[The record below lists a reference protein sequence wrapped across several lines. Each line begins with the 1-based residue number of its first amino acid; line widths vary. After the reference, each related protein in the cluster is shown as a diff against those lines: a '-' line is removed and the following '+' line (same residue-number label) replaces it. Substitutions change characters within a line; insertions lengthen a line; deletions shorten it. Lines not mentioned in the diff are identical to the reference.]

1 MSYEFRDL
9 TSLDECR
16 AVVDLQIAVWGGGM
30 DVVPA
35 SVLLVSAKRGGILV
49 GAADAGRLVGFVWSM
64 PGWREGVAT
73 HWSHMMGV
81 LPGARGRGLGAALK
95 REQRDRALAQGA
107 ELVEWTF
114 DPLQATNAH
123 LNFASL
129 GVTAAAYLVDV
140 YGPMEGPLHRGTPT
154 DRLIAEW
161 WIRRPHVERRLARR
175 SGVGPIRSAE
185 IRDAPAALEAVP
197 SAGWLRSGAV
207 TAGHA
212 ARRVRIPVP
221 GRFSEMQQ
229 QATDLALGWRMATRE
244 AFQAYFA
251 LGYQAVDFLLD
262 RETGG
267 GEYLLA
273 RADDAGF

>member
-1 MSYEFRDL
+1 MSFEFRDL
-9 TSLDECR
+9 RSLDECR
-16 AVVDLQIAVWGGGM
+16 AVVDLQITVWGDDM

-64 PGWREGVAT
+64 PGWRDKVPT

-81 LPGARGRGLGAALK
+81 LPEARGKGLGVALK
-95 REQRDRALAQGA
+95 LQQRDRALAQGA

-129 GVTAAAYLVDV
+129 GVTAAQYLVDV
-140 YGPMEGPLHRGTPT
+140 YGPMDGPLHRGTPT

-161 WIRRPHVERRLARR
+161 WIRRPHVERRLARQTA
-175 SGVGPIRSAE
+175 GAVRSAE
-185 IRDAPAALEAVP
+185 VRDSPAALAAVP
-197 SAGWLRSGAV
+197 LASWPRPGAV
-207 TAGHA
+207 KTGLAD
-212 ARRVRIPVP
+212 RRVRIAAP

-229 QATDLALGWRMATRE
+229 QATDVALAWRMATRE

-251 LGYQAVDFLLD
+251 RGYQAVDFLLD
-262 RETGG
+262 RESGG
-267 GEYLLA
+267 GAYLLA
-273 RADDAGF
+273 RPDETGP